1 MDGIRAVIY
10 DLDGTLYDKSRLAF
24 RLVVRESFRLR
35 LGMLGRERKARKALA
50 GREFPDETAFYEA
63 FYALLSP
70 NRAKAERWYRH
81 YLADM
86 AAILRRHYRLRDW
99 VLPEL
104 AEWERKGIPVA
115 ILSDYGAVR
124 EKLTALDFP
133 VDKVAILLDAPAGG
147 GLKPCPRAFLLI
159 AKKLGVA
166 PEQCLVIGD
175 RADTDGAGAAAA
187 GMHFRLV

>member
-24 RLVVRESFRLR
+24 RLIVRESLRLR
-35 LGMLGRERKARKALA
+35 IGMLGRERKARKALA
-50 GREFPDETAFYEA
+50 GREFPDEKAFYDA

-70 NRAKAERWYRH
+70 NRNRAERWYRH
-81 YLADM
+81 YLNDM
-86 AAILRRHYRLRDW
+86 TAILRRHYRLRDG

-104 AEWERKGIPVA
+104 DAWARKGIPVA
-115 ILSDYGAVR
+115 VLSDYGAVR
-124 EKLTALDFP
+124 EKLTALGFP
-133 VDKVAILLDAPAGG
+133 VGKAAVLLDAPAGG

-159 AKKLGVA
+159 AERLGVP

-187 GMHFRLV
+187 GMQFRLV